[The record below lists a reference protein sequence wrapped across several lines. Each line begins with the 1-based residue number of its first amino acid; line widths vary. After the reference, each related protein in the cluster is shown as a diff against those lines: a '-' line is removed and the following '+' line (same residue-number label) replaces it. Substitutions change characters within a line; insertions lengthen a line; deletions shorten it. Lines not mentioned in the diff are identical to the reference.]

1 MRKHYTEVQRA
12 ELVAL
17 VARGEANSRTAA
29 MRLGIPA
36 STAYRWVKRSGRA
49 SVDVAATKAPRRAQ
63 PTAAPGFARLV
74 PATAVRPAITL
85 RVGDAAIVVARDFDA
100 ELLRAVVAAL
110 TGRTS

>member
-1 MRKHYTEVQRA
+1 MRKHYTETQRA

-17 VARGEANSRTAA
+17 VARGAASSRAA
-29 MRLGIPA
+29 ATRLGIPA
-36 STAYRWVKRSGRA
+36 STAYRWVKRSQRA
-49 SVDVAATKAPRRAQ
+49 STDVVAKAPRRAQ

-74 PATAVRPAITL
+74 PAAAASAAITI